1 MLLSQT
7 MLRQTPLQRRWK
19 EPGQAFQATR
29 ARLTML
35 RLNQQGVARVERSVA
50 ERRVDQTPRFT
61 KLKSLPQALMLTSRR
76 VTTMVPTKTNC
87 QPQALIQLNSS
98 RARAT

>member
-1 MLLSQT
+1 VEGAGAGVSGDEGAADNAAPKT
-7 MLRQTPLQRRWK
+7 
-19 EPGQAFQATR
+19 
-29 ARLTML
+29 
-35 RLNQQGVARVERSVA
+35 QGVARVERSVA

-61 KLKSLPQALMLTSRR
+61 KRKSLPQALMLTSRR

-98 RARAT
+98 RSARHRRLECGH